1 MLNRLEHKKL
11 ELECWRVMTKNPK
24 YIGGLTGL
32 LAAALASLTGCGLF
46 STHQFTSPARDWRV
60 RNGQLMYRTADMRVI
75 GDVVVR
81 YSRQGDFELT
91 FSKGPGIALFT
102 IRQDPKY
109 VSVKS
114 SLAHVSWSGPVEH
127 APRQLRGW
135 LGLREKIISAPDQ
148 KVIRYATGT
157 ETFVFRF

>member
-1 MLNRLEHKKL
+1 MKRRLEN
-11 ELECWRVMTKNPK
+11 T
-24 YIGGLTGL
+24 GALTGL
-32 LAAALASLTGCGLF
+32 LATLLIGLTGCGLF
-46 STHQFTSPARDWRV
+46 STHQFNSPANDWRV

-81 YSRQGDFELT
+81 YSKEGDFELT

-109 VSVKS
+109 VEVKS
-114 SLAHVSWSGPVEH
+114 SLAHVSWSGPVEN

-148 KVIRYATGT
+148 KVIRHTTDT